1 MPFQIDAVKTK
12 YLFMLVG
19 GNTLPNYV
27 AACLLTC
34 PEAVIYLVHS
44 EETSDQRQALEKVLK
59 QGQQSASCWPA
70 ERTAPA
76 QAEHMAQIMQQLAQC
91 EIINVPTQA
100 ANPSSIFTSIT
111 GRLKSIPDSATVGL
125 HYTGGTK
132 VMAVHAFRA
141 LQDWQ
146 CENPRN
152 RRVCSTYLDAGTLHL
167 WAERSDWR
175 GAQSQYVGDLVD
187 VSLCDLLALHRRD
200 ELKKP
205 VRTAAIWPSV
215 VQALMEINNK
225 EELRKKWVTPWKT
238 YKQFEEKNELKLQE
252 ALKDVRTDQLH
263 LDSHWFAT
271 IYTHLSQETRLK
283 FPTTF
288 GNIVQASPFAQTP
301 SPFYEMVKWFTGGWF
316 EDYVFLH
323 IQQFADRIHM
333 HDLTLNVQPKLG
345 NKDFEFDVVA
355 IRHYQLF
362 AFSCTLDRGR
372 KECKHK
378 LLEAVARARQLGGSE
393 ARIALVCC
401 YEDARDLQ
409 NEVDALVRDNQARV
423 FARDDLPN
431 LRNAIEQWMKSLD
444 LLTRKP

>member
-205 VRTAAIWPSV
+205 VRTTAIWPDVADSLAKIYSSDSLR
-215 VQALMEINNK
+215 ALWLKDSQGKNRSLEQFVSSS
-225 EELRKKWVTPWKT
+225 ELLEHPQFRDLVYKKWLEASGISFPATV
-238 YKQFEEKNELKLQE
+238 EDMLQ
-252 ALKDVRTDQLH
+252 K
-263 LDSHWFAT
+263 
-271 IYTHLSQETRLK
+271 
-283 FPTTF
+283 
-288 GNIVQASPFAQTP
+288 GPFAEA
-301 SPFYEMVKWFTGGWF
+301 SALFDWLTGGWL
-316 EDYVFLH
+316 EDHVFAELMKLGANYGL
-323 IQQFADRIHM
+323 QEFA
-333 HDLTLNVQPKLG
+333 LNLQPKIG
-345 NKDFEFDVVA
+345 NRDFEFDVVA
-355 IRHYQLF
+355 IRNYQFF
-362 AFSCTLDRGR
+362 AFSCTVTQNRR
-372 KECKHK
+372 ACKHK